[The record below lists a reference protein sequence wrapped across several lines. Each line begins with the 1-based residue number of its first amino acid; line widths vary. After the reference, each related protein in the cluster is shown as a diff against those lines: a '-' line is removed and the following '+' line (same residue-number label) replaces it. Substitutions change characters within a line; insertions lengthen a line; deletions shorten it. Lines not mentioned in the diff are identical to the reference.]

1 MGYSLNSTCFLFPV
15 ASSKPLGGWVTVAD
29 NLTPLLKS
37 ESQTELLTL
46 AGQCRATGALA
57 MIDLPYVCHNLPY
70 SSIRGDCFSLYRHC
84 GVV

>member
-46 AGQCRATGALA
+46 KWETGHAR
-57 MIDLPYVCHNLPY
+57 DLDNQWNFCHCMSGLNLN
-70 SSIRGDCFSLYRHC
+70 C
-84 GVV
+84 